1 DRCGDGSNGVLDRA
15 PQIAAADAVLDRN
28 VARVPLAIDLV
39 GAVGNGDSAQLR
51 QRHALAGR
59 CGEPDAFNRIGRVA
73 ILGQVAHHQ
82 VVASFAVEHLAEHRA
97 ADGGLHGVLDVA
109 DVDLVARGLPTVDH
123 QVEIRL
129 ADDAQQAEVLDA
141 FDLAHRGD
149 DRVAH
154 AFESVKVI
162 AVDLDGE
169 LAFDPADGFLHVVG
183 DRL

>member
-1 DRCGDGSNGVLDRA
+1 DCL
-15 PQIAAADAVLDRN
+15 L
-28 VARVPLAIDLV
+28 ARVTVWIDLA
-39 GAVGNGDSAQLR
+39 GGVGNGDSAPPGPR
-51 QRHALAGR
+51 TALAAR
-59 CGEPDAFNRIGRVA
+59 CGAPDAFDRIGRVG

-169 LAFDPADGFLHVVG
+169 LAFDPADGFLHLVG
-183 DRL
+183 HRL